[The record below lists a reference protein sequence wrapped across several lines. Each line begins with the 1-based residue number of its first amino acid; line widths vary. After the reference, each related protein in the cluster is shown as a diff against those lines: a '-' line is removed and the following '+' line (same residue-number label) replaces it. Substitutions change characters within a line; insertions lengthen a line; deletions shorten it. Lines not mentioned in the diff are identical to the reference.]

1 MIDKEKIKDGLLR
14 CSEWARCINC
24 QYKKYGFL
32 TECTTVLAKDALEL
46 VTEQEQYIKAL
57 EDKLRLLEYGNQDT
71 FEDTLMPA
79 T

>member
-1 MIDKEKIKDGLLR
+1 MLDKEKITNGLLC
-14 CSEWARCINC
+14 CSEWAKCKNC

-46 VTEQEQYIKAL
+46 VQEQEQYIKVL
-57 EDKLRLLEYGNQDT
+57 EDKLRLLEYSNQDV
-71 FEDTLMPA
+71 FKDTLMPA